1 MAYFL
6 NVLRHSLKNSL
17 IDTEHVSQSVDQ
29 RFEGRHLG
37 GTGFEPFLRTTQQ
50 LSNLLDDLAKTLALI
65 NGSTWR
71 FQNRL
76 VLIRVHR
83 FMDAD

>member
-6 NVLRHSLKNSL
+6 NMLRHSLKNSL
-17 IDTEHVSQSVDQ
+17 IDTEHISQSLNQ
-29 RFEGRHLG
+29 PSEGKHLG
-37 GTGFEPFLRTTQQ
+37 GTGFEPFLRTTQK
-50 LSNLLDDLAKTLALI
+50 LSNLLDDLTKTLALV